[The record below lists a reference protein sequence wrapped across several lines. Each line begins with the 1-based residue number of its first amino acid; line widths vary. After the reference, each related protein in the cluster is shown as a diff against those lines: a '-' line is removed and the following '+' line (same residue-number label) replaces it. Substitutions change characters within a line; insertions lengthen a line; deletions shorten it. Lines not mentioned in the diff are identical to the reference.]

1 MRADVP
7 VAFIIFNRPDT
18 TAMVFEEIRKAKPS
32 KLYVIADGPRP
43 DREGE
48 KEKTEEC
55 RRYVEEHID
64 WPCTLEKIY
73 SDVNLGCIQVSLRC
87 LKKNHGLS
95 YLKMMWYPRRVSLI
109 SALTCFICTAMTKKS

>member
-64 WPCTLEKIY
+64 WPCTFEKIY
-73 SDVNLGCIQVSLRC
+73 SDVIFLQAELFLRKYLMFNLGINSE
-87 LKKNHGLS
+87 LKSAKL
-95 YLKMMWYPRRVSLI
+95 LI
-109 SALTCFICTAMTKKS
+109 S

>member
-48 KEKTEEC
+48 K
-55 RRYVEEHID
+55 
-64 WPCTLEKIY
+64 
-73 SDVNLGCIQVSLRC
+73 
-87 LKKNHGLS
+87 
-95 YLKMMWYPRRVSLI
+95 
-109 SALTCFICTAMTKKS
+109 